1 MSMLTGFTSLYLN
14 GTVKPSPTPNAGTW
28 ETNPIRKME
37 EKLSLNWNI
46 FEGLDFVFSIIA
58 IIFTV
63 TIVAIFVYCLWG
75 IAKFVLAASRGLK
88 PIADKPFWIRVAVVL
103 GICFLYFSGI
113 FWDILNAVYLWTSKQ
128 DVVG

>member
-28 ETNPIRKME
+28 DANPIRKME
-37 EKLSLNWNI
+37 EKLSLKWSI
-46 FEGLDFVFSIIA
+46 FEGLDFVFAIIA

-63 TIVAIFVYCLWG
+63 VIVAIFVYNLWG
-75 IAKFVLAASRGLK
+75 IIKFVLAASRGLK
-88 PIADKPFWIRVAVVL
+88 PIADKPFWIRIAVVA
-103 GICFLYFSGI
+103 GIVFLFFSGI
-113 FWDILNAVYLWTSKQ
+113 FWDILNAIYEWTSKQ